1 MPGVTYFKPRGI
13 PMRLLEEVRLS
24 VDELEALRLK
34 DLRDLEQEDAARE
47 MGVSR
52 QTFQRILEDA
62 HRKVAEALVGGKALE
77 IDGGDYEIVPM
88 SFHCRRCG
96 HRWQQ
101 LLTGSVPVAC
111 PNCDEEHEES
121 PQAQAARN
129 RATGAVDSAR
139 TGTKTIHRKDM
150 R

>member
-1 MPGVTYFKPRGI
+1 
-13 PMRLLEEVRLS
+13 MRLLEEVRLS

-34 DLRDLEQEDAARE
+34 DLQDLEQEDAARE

-88 SFHCRRCG
+88 SFRCRRCG
-96 HRWQQ
+96 HQWNQ
-101 LLTGSVPVAC
+101 LLTGGIPVAC
-111 PNCDEEHEES
+111 PNCEEKHEES
-121 PQAQAARN
+121 PEQLAAGRP
-129 RATGAVDSAR
+129 G
-139 TGTKTIHRKDM
+139 TGTMH
-150 R
+150 